1 MHPRHLLNL
10 FVYSTS
16 TNGLLLWYIAV
27 CTSRLKV
34 LIVLT
39 RANDY
44 DSVVF
49 IMTTIEKHCL
59 IWGVD
64 GLWAADHE
72 GVRVDVDNVRCR
84 DEVVTSEKRCLI

>member
-1 MHPRHLLNL
+1 MLIINKHFNYCCFRALVYTTLDRLCAVFLYNL
-10 FVYSTS
+10 Y
-16 TNGLLLWYIAV
+16 
-27 CTSRLKV
+27 
-34 LIVLT
+34 LT

-72 GVRVDVDNVRCR
+72 GVRVPHAV
-84 DEVVTSEKRCLI
+84 